1 MTTGAAQR
9 MALTGIKPTG
19 QPHLGNWV
27 GAIAPALEL
36 ARQPDVRAA
45 YFIAD
50 YHALTTV
57 RDPNELRTL
66 TYDVTATWIAF
77 GLDPAATLVYRQ
89 SDLPEVFELSWL
101 LACMT
106 PKGFM
111 NKAHAYKAARDQNLE
126 KGDDEDAGVNMG
138 LYTYP
143 VLMAADILIVDADL
157 VPVGQDQVQHVEIAR
172 DVAQRTNHAFG
183 EGTLKLPEALV
194 RKESAVLPGL
204 DGRKMSKSYH
214 NTIPCFLDAKALRK
228 TVMRITTDAS
238 PPEAPKDPETSL
250 IFQIHRAL
258 VEPPAAEAL
267 AERYRAGISWGEA
280 KQVLAEELEQKL
292 APARARYD
300 ELIARPDTIEDI
312 LVDGMR
318 RVRPLAGA
326 VLDRVRTAV
335 GSGPRRA

>member
-1 MTTGAAQR
+1 MAER

-50 YHALTTV
+50 YHALTSI
-57 RDPNELRTL
+57 RDPNELRAL

-77 GLDPAATLVYRQ
+77 GLDPSKVLVYRQ

-111 NKAHAYKAARDQNLE
+111 NKAHAYKAARDANLA
-126 KGDDEDAGVNMG
+126 KGEDEDAGVNMG

-157 VPVGQDQVQHVEIAR
+157 VPVGQDQVQHVEITR
-172 DVAQRTNHAFG
+172 DVAQRTNHAYG

-214 NTIPCFLDAKALRK
+214 NTIPCFLGEKALRK

-238 PPEAPKDPETSL
+238 PPEAPKDPDSSL
-250 IFQIHRAL
+250 IFQIHRSL
-258 VEPPAAEAL
+258 LDGPTTEAL
-267 AERYRAGISWGEA
+267 AARYRAGISWGEA
-280 KQVLAEELEQKL
+280 KQALVDDLEVRLAG
-292 APARARYD
+292 PRARYD
-300 ELIARPDTIEDI
+300 ELIARPDTIEDV

-318 RVRPLAGA
+318 KARPLAGA
-326 VLDRVRTAV
+326 VLDRVRAAF
-335 GSGPRRA
+335 GSGARRS